1 MTKNKANIQT
11 LCLFDDTA
19 LGTSPDFNSQYFISH
34 LITYLGNK
42 RKLLPFIDSCIL
54 EVKKRL
60 NKDKI
65 TALDGFSG
73 SGVVARL
80 LKYHTTKLISNDFE
94 QYAKTVNT
102 AYLTNKSEVDLKRL
116 NEAIDY
122 LNANKLKKTKSDY
135 FITNNYAPKNDND
148 IKQGERVFYTNKN
161 ARIIDNIRYMI
172 DHDIDEDLR
181 LYCLAQLIIKASIHN
196 NTSGVFKGFHK
207 KDGIGH
213 FGGAGENALTRIKG
227 EIILETPIF
236 ADIEN
241 ETIVY
246 CEDINTLINK
256 LEPVDLAY
264 YDPPYNQH
272 PYGSNYF
279 MLNII
284 NGGKPIDIQ
293 DGVSGISK
301 DWQRSAYNKTIP
313 AEQAMDDLIRD
324 TKAKYILISYNNEGI
339 IPIEKF
345 QEIVSRHGKWELFEQ
360 EYNTYRGSRNL
371 SSRNNKVKELLWL
384 IKKN

>member
-1 MTKNKANIQT
+1 MSEVNNLAG
-11 LCLFDDTA
+11 LPLFDDSP
-19 LGTSPDFNSQYFISH
+19 LGMSLDFNSQYFLSH

-42 RKLLPFIDSCIL
+42 RKLLPFLNSGII
-54 EVKKRL
+54 EVKRRL
-60 NKDKI
+60 GKDKI

-80 LKYHTTKLISNDFE
+80 LKYHTTRLISNDFE

-102 AYLTNKSEVDLKRL
+102 AYLSNVSAVNLNKLQK
-116 NEAIDY
+116 AIEY
-122 LNANKLKKTKSDY
+122 LNANKLTRTKSDY
-135 FITNNYAPKNDND
+135 FITNNYAPKDDHD
-148 IKQGERVFYTNKN
+148 IQPGERVFYTHSN
-161 ARIIDNIRYMI
+161 AQIIDNVRYLI

-181 LYCLAQLIIKASIHN
+181 IFCLAQLIIKASIHN
-196 NTSGVFKGFHK
+196 NTSGIFKGFHK
-207 KDGIGH
+207 KNGIGH

-227 EIILETPIF
+227 EITLEIPIF
-236 ADIEN
+236 ADVEN
-241 ETIVY
+241 DTTVF
-246 CEDINTLINK
+246 CEDINSLINK
-256 LEPVDLAY
+256 LDEVDLAY

-284 NGGKPIDIQ
+284 NGGTPIEIQ
-293 DGVSGISK
+293 NGVSGIAK
-301 DWQRSAYNKTIP
+301 NWQHSPYNKAQP
-313 AEQAMDDLIRD
+313 AEEAMDNLIRG

-345 QEIVSRHGKWELFEQ
+345 QKIVSKYGDWELLEQ

-371 SSRNNKVKELLWL
+371 RARSSKVQELLWL